1 MTLPTPRSVFNESDS
16 AVTLRVEGLEWR
28 FHVSAVTR
36 VDRDLFITITL
47 DGPDLCTLVVHLCD
61 RIELGV
67 TASEILMFACEWLL
81 VRGTERRGYRDLA
94 DTSAVR
100 SWSRVA

>member
-36 VDRDLFITITL
+36 VDRALFITITL
-47 DGPDLCTLVVHLCD
+47 DGPELCTLVVHLRD

-67 TASEILMFACEWLL
+67 TASEILMSACEWLL
-81 VRGTERRGYRDLA
+81 VRGRERRGYCDLTTPA
-94 DTSAVR
+94 AVR
-100 SWSRVA
+100 TWSQVA